1 MKGNILSAMA
11 AMGLMS
17 IAGVVG
23 SCAGGADS
31 QSDRL
36 QQLKNQDSIVGE
48 VLNADPLRLLVMVDS
63 MDAAHAVGKERIAYY
78 RALAY
83 NKMGQKK
90 KAEEWGKKALEGDV
104 LQQESAEIF
113 YDVCDLLFTTMAYR
127 DDEKGALPYAQK
139 GLDAALED
147 QSEAGRHWMAV
158 LLHDVGYC
166 EMSLG
171 RIDEAEKCFS
181 QSYIA
186 LNQIAATSNNFE
198 DLRTLARVSYN
209 IVDAYTSTGQYDK
222 AKAWIESASD
232 AVDLLAS
239 SPQCTQAMKEDYQGG
254 LMIQKAV
261 VLLGMGLREEAD
273 AAYDEALTL
282 GYANTDIGILER
294 AAYLEKAERWNDL
307 KQLTARL
314 NTLSESWGTQAPK
327 TENTQN

>member
-23 SCAGGADS
+23 SCAGGAGS
-31 QSDRL
+31 QIDRL
-36 QQLKNQDSIVGE
+36 QQLKTQDSIVG
-48 VLNADPLRLLVMVDS
+48 VALDADPQWVLVMADS
-63 MDAAHAVGKERIAYY
+63 MDAAQAVEKERIAYY

-90 KAEEWGKKALEGDV
+90 TAEEWGKKALKSDV
-104 LQQESAEIF
+104 LQEENAEIF
-113 YDVCDLLFTTMAYR
+113 YDVCDLIFTTMSYR
-127 DDEKGALPYAQK
+127 EDEEGALPYAQK
-139 GLDAALED
+139 GLEVAKED
-147 QSEAGRHWMAV
+147 QSEVGRHWMAV

-166 EMSLG
+166 EMRLG

-186 LNQIAATSNNFE
+186 LNQIAATSNKFE

-222 AKAWIESASD
+222 AKAWIESADD
-232 AVDLLAS
+232 AVDLLAG

-273 AAYDEALTL
+273 AAYNEALTL
-282 GYANTDIGILER
+282 EYANTDIGILER